1 VDAEPEPEP
10 ATSAWRGLVR
20 RERLLVAE
28 LTALTGFVVV
38 RPVLNIF
45 GASPEAFLSRATG
58 GWDVVAFALVVAVV
72 PLLAL
77 SVLGAATGLLGDQ
90 VRQAVHLLTVAVL
103 AALGGMQL
111 VPMDDSWALVAVASA
126 IGLAVAALRWRF
138 EAART
143 FLRYASVG
151 MLVFLAQFLVMSP
164 TSSLVGGRSGGADP
178 QVVDTVSAAV
188 GDEAPPVVFVVMDAL
203 PTVSL
208 LDGDGRIDADLYPNF
223 ARLAGDGTWYRNHT
237 TVAPVTLQALPALLT
252 GTIPDDDTRS
262 SVLSHYPRNLF
273 TLLGGTYDLHVH
285 EQVTGLCPDQLC
297 PESGAGSLGPV
308 LDDAADLWSRT
319 IWDPGWNQLLP
330 GSFTDR
336 FDRTADWIDAQDF
349 AAGGSDSEGS
359 DSEGGEGGDGKPGLW
374 FQHMMLPHA
383 EWEHLPDGS
392 RYFRNRSATDSLLGT
407 WGQFGWEV
415 GIQRDVLQTQAVDT
429 LLGRLFD
436 RLEDAGVYDDALI
449 VVTADHGAAFGP
461 GRPMRALSEDNFEQI
476 MWSPLIV
483 KAPGQRGG
491 DGSGD
496 GGEIDDRNVENIDV
510 LPMIADELGI
520 DLADVESEDG
530 TPWDVDGRVPGR
542 TPDRDPAD
550 KRIIENRDSELRP
563 NADHHMVR
571 MDGVA
576 GFEKV
581 LATDLVPG
589 EGPKAVWQRTD
600 YGGLVGA
607 DVDDLD
613 TGDPSDVEMQVDD
626 IDDWQDVDIDRPR
639 IETRALGWVPKDSA
653 VAVVMNGQVAA
664 MAPARPTPYG
674 LSVVHALLDPEA
686 LVDGDNDYAL
696 YLVDGPPDDPVLH
709 ALPLTDRL

>member
-1 VDAEPEPEP
+1 MTAAVVDDHNQDDQDHEPEDQGSPVAGP
-10 ATSAWRGLVR
+10 RRVPTAVRDLVR
-20 RERLLVAE
+20 SERLFVAE

-45 GASPEAFLSRATG
+45 GASPEAFLSRSTG
-58 GWDVVAFALVVAVV
+58 GGDVIAFALVVAIV
-72 PLLAL
+72 PLVAL
-77 SVLGAATGLLGDQ
+77 SALGAATRLLGDE
-90 VRQAVHLLTVAVL
+90 VRLAVHLVTIAVL

-111 VPMDDSWALVAVASA
+111 VPMDDSWTLVAVATV

-151 MLVFLAQFLVMSP
+151 MLVFLAQFLFMSP

-178 QVVDTVSAAV
+178 QVAETVSAAL
-188 GDEAPPVVFVVMDAL
+188 GDDAPPVVFVVMDAL

-208 LDGDGRIDADLYPNF
+208 LDGEGRIDADLYPNF

-252 GTIPDDDTRS
+252 GTIPDYDTRS

-285 EQVTGLCPDQLC
+285 EQVTGLCPDGLC
-297 PESGAGSLGPV
+297 PESSAGSLGPV
-308 LDDAADLWSRT
+308 LGDAVDLWNRT

-349 AAGGSDSEGS
+349 A
-359 DSEGGEGGDGKPGLW
+359 GDGRPGLW

-383 EWEHLPDGS
+383 EWEHLPDG
-392 RYFRNRSATDSLLGT
+392 RAYFRNRSATDSLLGV

-415 GIQRDVLQTQAVDT
+415 GVQRDVLQTQAVDT

-436 RLEDAGVYDDALI
+436 RLEEAGAYDDALI

-461 GRPMRALSEDNFEQI
+461 GVPMRALSEDNFEQI

-483 KAPGQRGG
+483 KAPGGA
-491 DGSGD
+491 GSG
-496 GGEIDDRNVENIDV
+496 GEVDDRNVENIDV

-530 TPWDVDGRVPGR
+530 TPWEVDGRVPGQA
-542 TPDRDPAD
+542 PDRDPAD

-571 MDGVA
+571 MDGVE

-600 YGGLVGA
+600 YGELVDA
-607 DVDDLD
+607 DVEDLEV
-613 TGDPSDVEMQVDD
+613 GDPSQVEMQVDD
-626 IDDWQDVDIDRPR
+626 LDSWRDVDADRPR
-639 IETRALGWVPKDSA
+639 IETRALGWVQEGSA
-653 VAVVMNGQVAA
+653 VAVAMNGQVAA
-664 MAPARPTPYG
+664 VAPARPTPYG

-709 ALPLTDRL
+709 PLPLTDSL